1 MRQYQSVLNVL
12 GFVIVFFAF
21 TMLIPLAVAHGY
33 DDGAARPFG
42 SAFLIALVSGAVL
55 YLLTLRGRQEL
66 QARDGFLLVTLVW
79 TVLPAFGTVPLML
92 ALPDISLTHAYFEA
106 ISGLTTTGATVLTN
120 IDSLPPSINLWRCL
134 LSWLGGMGILVL
146 AVAILPLLG
155 VGGSQIYRAEMPGPM
170 KDSKLTPRITE
181 TAKGL
186 YGVYLAMSLACVV
199 SYRLAGMTWFDA
211 VVHTFTTVSLGGFS
225 SHDANFGYFES
236 PLIELVAV
244 CFMLIAGINF
254 ALHFLA
260 WRRKSLFPYFA
271 SAEAKWYLGATL
283 SMVALVVA
291 YLYYTGTYATFGE
304 ALRAGLFNAVSI
316 VTTTGYSSTDYGQW
330 PMFAPVMM
338 LLAGALVSSAGS
350 TGGGIKMARTLLLL
364 KQAKRELLRILHP
377 RVVNPVRMGDTL
389 IENNVIFSVLAFML
403 MYGASIIVMTMLLLF
418 SGVEVVTAFTAIL
431 ASINNIG
438 PALGEV
444 GPASTF
450 AVLTDFQLMICAF
463 AMLLGRLELFTV
475 LVLFTPAFWRK

>member
-1 MRQYQSVLNVL
+1 MRQYLSVLNVL

-21 TMLIPLAVAHGY
+21 SMLLPFAVAYGY

-42 SAFLIALVSGAVL
+42 SAFLIALVSGASL
-55 YLLTLRGRQEL
+55 YLLTRRGRQEL
-66 QARDGFLLVTLVW
+66 QPRDGFLLVTLVW
-79 TVLPAFGTVPLML
+79 TVLPAFGTVPLLL
-92 ALPDISLTHAYFEA
+92 ALPDITLTHAYFEA

-120 IDSLPPSINLWRCL
+120 IDALPPSINLWRSL

-199 SYRLAGMTWFDA
+199 CYKWAGMSWFDA

-225 SHDANFGYFES
+225 SHDASFGYFDS

-254 ALHFLA
+254 ALHFMA
-260 WRRKSLFPYFA
+260 WQRKSLLPYFA
-271 SAEAKWYLGATL
+271 SSEAKWYLGTTL
-283 SMVALVVA
+283 SMVVLVVA
-291 YLYYTGTYATFGE
+291 YLYYTGTYFTAGE
-304 ALRAGLFNAVSI
+304 ALRAGLFNTVSI

-330 PMFAPVMM
+330 PMFAPILM
-338 LLAGALVSSAGS
+338 LLAGALASSAGS

-377 RVVNPVRMGDTL
+377 RVVNPVRMGNTL

-403 MYGASIIVMTMLLLF
+403 MYGASVIVMTMLMLF
-418 SGVEVVTAFTAIL
+418 SGVEVITAFTAIL
-431 ASINNIG
+431 ASINNVG
-438 PALGEV
+438 PGLGEV

-450 AVLTDFQLMICAF
+450 AKLNDFQLMICAF